1 MEGAR
6 STRTRRLAVA
16 AILAA
21 TLVAATSAAHG
32 AVNIEGL
39 HERLP
44 DLDVRTASVEPTAAQ
59 TAAAAR
65 LGASVSWNQGGTP
78 SSVYDLDGTLAT
90 GLQAASAAAA
100 ARAWLG
106 QQESLFGL
114 ADSSDLTLVRDTV
127 LSEGGGHAVLLGQLF
142 DGVLA
147 APDGLV
153 TVAVRGSA
161 ADGWDVT
168 YASSTLSRDASV
180 AGDYALSPEQAW
192 VEAANAVGSN
202 VSPADVRV
210 SGRKAGWTE
219 LKVDGFHEKQAV
231 RKTAFPVP
239 GAQARAAFQ
248 TVVTDGD
255 DVGYAQTVD
264 ASTGEIL
271 SRTDTVDNATDN
283 PAWKAFPAF
292 PPTSTLNA
300 SPWNYSSTDARVLWC
315 WTLAA
320 GCDLAVGST
329 ANAADVSMPWDQTD
343 PAGPPTFTTR
353 GNNANSREQSITA
366 VGGQNPRPA
375 GTLFQPTSGTRD
387 YVYPWTNVWFTS
399 KCDPANVGSL
409 TAPQTGVGNDISAAV
424 ANLFAMHNR
433 MHDWAYELGFTES
446 AWNGQANNF
455 GTPAPFLGN
464 DPVTGNA
471 QAGGITGGFP
481 GFGGRD
487 NANMNTQRDGT
498 PSVTNMFLWQ
508 PIAGS
513 FYAPCVDGDY
523 DMTVIGHEFGHM
535 IENRMIGKGFRRGGE
550 HAGAMGEAFGDLN
563 AAEYVNAN
571 HDVPVSGLNP
581 FVTGAYVTGNPFRGI
596 RDYAM
601 NWPMS
606 GPFPTPGVNP
616 AVNSLNLGDYG
627 FDLTG
632 QEVHADGELWV
643 ATNYTLR
650 QLLLNRYPSPGPS
663 VDVQCANGLL
673 PVAQCPGDRRWM
685 QLYFDAMLLMPTA
698 PTLVDARNA
707 ILAADST
714 RFNGD
719 NQDILWRGF
728 AERGFGQ
735 LASAAANDD
744 DDPIADFSSP
754 RETNANVTF
763 RAISQDVPGQETLVA
778 AKVYVGDWEARV
790 TQIADTDPANDPAS
804 GPTNLDASAS
814 FVPTAGLAGDGTGA
828 GYNFV
833 AVARGYGHVRFR
845 IQDLVPGENRTV
857 TIVFPHNV
865 ASSAS
870 GAAASGDGAD
880 QANLIDET
888 EGTQWTSTGTTDVAG
903 RQVLITL
910 SGRQSFRVIKAS
922 ALLLSTTQ
930 NPQNRFT
937 ALRSFEVLACDAT
950 TGKACDPATPADW
963 TSVLVS
969 QPHAFPSVNPRP
981 VAPDLAMRAWKIP
994 KVNATHVL
1002 FRVKTNQC
1010 SGQASYQG
1018 EQDNDP
1024 QYSTDCR
1031 VTSLASTGTVA
1042 LPRRD
1047 TDVRAAEL
1055 ELLSAPPRVQG
1066 AVVED
1071 IPGQGD

>member
-6 STRTRRLAVA
+6 STRTWRLASA
-16 AILAA
+16 AILALA
-21 TLVAATSAAHG
+21 LAAFASAAHG
-32 AVNIEGL
+32 AVKIEGL

-44 DLDVRTASVEPTAAQ
+44 DLDVRTAGIEPSAAQ

-65 LGASVSWNQGGTP
+65 LGASVTWNRAGTP
-78 SSVYDLDGTLAT
+78 SSVYDLDGTLAK
-90 GLQAASAAAA
+90 GLQAPSAVAA

-106 QQESLFGL
+106 QQQPLFGL
-114 ADSSDLTLVRDTV
+114 ANATDLALVRDTP
-127 LSEGGGHAVLLGQLF
+127 LAEGGGHAVLLGQLF

-153 TVAVRGSA
+153 TVAVAGSA

-168 YASSTLSRDASV
+168 YASSTLARDASV
-180 AGDYALSPEQAW
+180 TGDDALSPEQAW

-202 VSPADVRV
+202 VSSTEVQV
-210 SGRKAGWTE
+210 TGRKAGWTE
-219 LKVDGFHEKQAV
+219 LKVDGFQDKQAV
-231 RKTAFPVP
+231 RKSAFPAP
-239 GAQARAAFQ
+239 GKQARAAFQ
-248 TVVTDGD
+248 TLVTDGD

-271 SRTDTVDNATDN
+271 SRTDTVDNAVDN

-292 PPTSTLNA
+292 PLTSTLNA
-300 SPWNYSSTDARVLWC
+300 FPWNYASTDTQQLWC

-320 GCDLAVGST
+320 GCDLAVGNT

-353 GNNANSREQSITA
+353 GNNANSREQWITA
-366 VGGQNPRPA
+366 SMDPPRAA
-375 GTLFQPTSGTRD
+375 GTLFQPTSATRD

-399 KCDPANVGSL
+399 SCDPSNLVDAAG
-409 TAPQTGVGNDISAAV
+409 APRAGTGNDISAAV

-433 MHDWAYELGFTES
+433 MHDWSYELGFTEA
-446 AWNGQANNF
+446 AWNGQQNNF
-455 GTPAPFLGN
+455 GTPLPFLGN

-481 GFGGRD
+481 SFNGRD

-523 DMTVIGHEFGHM
+523 DMTVIAHEFGHM
-535 IENRMIGKGFRRGGE
+535 IENRMIGKGFRRMGQ

-563 AAEYVNAN
+563 AAEYVTAN
-571 HDVPVSGLNP
+571 HFVPVSGLNP

-616 AVNSLNLGDYG
+616 AVNALNLGDYA

-632 QEVHADGELWV
+632 QEVHADGEIWV

-650 QLLLNRYPSPGPS
+650 QLLLNRYPSPGAS

-673 PVAQCPGDRRWM
+673 PLAQCPGDRRWM
-685 QLYFDAMLLMPTA
+685 QLYFDAMLLMPTG

-707 ILAADST
+707 ILAADAT
-714 RFNGD
+714 RFGGA
-719 NQDILWRGF
+719 NQDLLWRGF

-735 LASAAANDD
+735 FALAAANNDN
-744 DDPIADFSSP
+744 DPIADFSSP
-754 RETNANVTF
+754 QQTNATVTF
-763 RAISQDVPGQETLVA
+763 RAITQDVPGRETLVPA
-778 AKVYVGDWEARV
+778 RVYVGDYEARV

-804 GPTNLDASAS
+804 GTTNLDASAS
-814 FVPTAGLAGDGTGA
+814 FVPTAALAGDGTGA

-833 AVARGYGHVRFR
+833 AVSPGSGHVRFR
-845 IQDLVPGENRTV
+845 IQDLVAGENRTV

-870 GAAASGDGAD
+870 GATASGDGTD

-888 EGTQWTSTGTTDVAG
+888 EGTQWVSTGTTDVAG
-903 RQVLITL
+903 RQVLIAL
-910 SGRQSFRVIKAS
+910 HGRQTFRIVKAS
-922 ALLLSTTQ
+922 ALLG
-930 NPQNRFT
+930 PMQNRFT
-937 ALRSFEVLACDAT
+937 ALRSFEVLACDQT
-950 TGKACDPATPADW
+950 LGKACNPATAGDW

-969 QPHAFPSVNPRP
+969 QPDAFPSVNPRP
-981 VAPDLAMRAWKIP
+981 VAPDLIMRAWKIP
-994 KVNATHVL
+994 RVTATHVL
-1002 FRVKTNQC
+1002 FRVRTNQC

-1018 EQDNDP
+1018 EQDSDP
-1024 QYSTDCR
+1024 QFSTDCR
-1031 VTSLASTGTVA
+1031 LTSLNSMGDVA

-1071 IPGQGD
+1071 LPGPDD

>member
-6 STRTRRLAVA
+6 STRTRRLASAGVL
-16 AILAA
+16 AIA
-21 TLVAATSAAHG
+21 LVAFASAAHG

-59 TAAAAR
+59 AAAAGR
-65 LGASVSWNQGGTP
+65 LGASVSWNRSGTP
-78 SSVYDLDGTLAT
+78 SSVYDLDGTLAQ
-90 GLQAASAAAA
+90 GLEATSAVAA
-100 ARAWLG
+100 ARAWLA
-106 QQESLFGL
+106 QQQSLFGV
-114 ADSSDLTLVRDTV
+114 AGAADLTLVRDTP
-127 LSEGGGHAVLLGQLF
+127 LAEGGGHAVLFGQLF

-161 ADGWDVT
+161 ARGWDVT
-168 YASSTLSRDASV
+168 YASSTLSRDATV

-192 VEAANAVGSN
+192 VEAANAVGAQ
-202 VSPADVRV
+202 VSSADVQV
-210 SGRKAGWTE
+210 AGRKAGWTE
-219 LKVDGFHEKQAV
+219 LRVDGFKEKQSV
-231 RKTAFPVP
+231 RKAAFPVP
-239 GAQARAAFQ
+239 GKQARAAFQ
-248 TVVTDGD
+248 TVLSDGD

-264 ASTGEIL
+264 ASTGQIL
-271 SRTDTVDNATDN
+271 SRTNTVDNALDT
-283 PAWKAFPAF
+283 PTWKAFPAF
-292 PPTSTLNA
+292 PLTSTLNA
-300 SPWNYSSTDARVLWC
+300 FPWNYPSTDTRVLWC
-315 WTLAA
+315 WTLAV
-320 GCDLAVGST
+320 GCDLAVGSS

-353 GNNANSREQSITA
+353 GNNANSREQWITA
-366 VGGQNPRPA
+366 AGGPTPRPA
-375 GTLFQPTSGTRD
+375 GTLFQPTSTTRD

-399 KCDPANVGSL
+399 GCDPSNLGSL
-409 TAPQTGVGNDISAAV
+409 AVPQTGIGNDISAAV

-433 MHDWAYELGFTES
+433 MHDWSYELGFTEA
-446 AWNGQANNF
+446 AWNGQQNIF
-455 GTPAPFLGN
+455 GTPLPFLGG

-481 GFGGRD
+481 GFAGRD

-535 IENRMIGKGFRRGGE
+535 IENRMIGKGFRRAGE

-616 AVNSLNLGDYG
+616 AVNALNLGDYA

-632 QEVHADGELWV
+632 QEVHADGEMWV

-650 QLLLNRYPSPGPS
+650 QLLLNRYPSPGPG

-685 QLYFDAMLLMPTA
+685 QLYFDAMLLMPTG
-698 PTLVDARNA
+698 PTLIDARNA

-714 RFNGD
+714 RFSGA
-719 NQDILWRGF
+719 NQDVLWRGF

-735 LASAAANDD
+735 FASTTDNTD
-744 DDPIADFSSP
+744 DDPIPDFSWP
-754 RETNANVTF
+754 KETNANVTF
-763 RAISQDVPGQETLVA
+763 RAITQDVPGHPTLVA
-778 AKVYVGDWEARV
+778 GKVFVGDYEARV

-833 AVARGYGHVRFR
+833 AVAAGYGHVRFR
-845 IQDLVPGENRTV
+845 IQDLAAGENRTV

-865 ASSAS
+865 ASAAS
-870 GAAASGDGAD
+870 GATASGDGAD
-880 QANLIDET
+880 HGNLIDET

-903 RQVLITL
+903 RQVLIAL
-910 SGRQSFRVIKAS
+910 NGRQSFRVVKAS
-922 ALLLSTTQ
+922 ALLG
-930 NPQNRFT
+930 PGQNRFT
-937 ALRSFEVLACDAT
+937 ALRSFEVLACDQT
-950 TGKACDPATPADW
+950 TGKACNPATPADW
-963 TSVLVS
+963 TSVLVA
-969 QPHAFPSVNPRP
+969 QPDAFPSVNPRP
-981 VAPDLAMRAWKIP
+981 VAPDLIMRAWKIP

-1002 FRVKTNQC
+1002 FRVRTNQC
-1010 SGQASYQG
+1010 SGQASFQG

-1024 QYSTDCR
+1024 QFSTDCR
-1031 VTSLASTGTVA
+1031 VTSLTSTGQVA

-1071 IPGQGD
+1071 LPGPDD